1 MNTKYQGLENHFVN
15 LMKKLEPIL
24 TSSEISEV
32 SEFIDYNEYGL
43 ALDTIVGI
51 IVEEGKI
58 IDNNI
63 LKQMIEISI
72 IMDVDSEII
81 GEKLSM
87 HII

>member
-24 TSSEISEV
+24 TSSEIYEV

-58 IDNNI
+58 IDNI

-81 GEKLSM
+81 SEKLSM